1 MITIKEL
8 GNENHL
14 GRLGN
19 QLFEISS
26 ILGISSDNKHEAFF
40 PHWKYSTFF
49 KNPLNYLDI
58 SYEKTISEYEYI
70 NSNYTIE
77 PGNYNLHGFFQS
89 EKYFKKIEDDI
100 RYFFSLKDEY
110 QNIVDSYDMS
120 NTCSLHIRRTDYVKS
135 STHGVLSD
143 IETLIKYINN
153 GLKSIYD
160 CNETPRLI
168 VFSDDI
174 DWCKS
179 NLKFKNI
186 EFIEGNN
193 EIIDLFIMS
202 KCENHIISNSTFSWW
217 GAWLNVNKNKKI
229 VAPTPWLLND
239 DYPLI
244 SDNIIPD
251 DWIKIKINEC

>member
-110 QNIVDSYDMS
+110 QNIVDSYDLLLE
-120 NTCSLHIRRTDYVKS
+120 N
-135 STHGVLSD
+135 
-143 IETLIKYINN
+143 
-153 GLKSIYD
+153 
-160 CNETPRLI
+160 
-168 VFSDDI
+168 
-174 DWCKS
+174 
-179 NLKFKNI
+179 NLKI
-186 EFIEGNN
+186 EDYNFVTMDIQGAEGLALKGFGDMLNN
-193 EIIDLFIMS
+193 VDYLFL
-202 KCENHIISNSTFSWW
+202 E
-217 GAWLNVNKNKKI
+217 
-229 VAPTPWLLND
+229 
-239 DYPLI
+239 
-244 SDNIIPD
+244 
-251 DWIKIKINEC
+251 INEKELYKGCMLLPEMCDYLSHFGFNLLEKQMWGDAGWGDAFFAKKKYKKWKI